1 MADEDT
7 VVEEKIVIDY
17 DLIDEFSGFKK
28 AEIDIWNKYEE
39 GFLSKPEADRPDIDS
54 WIDEFSEESKFD
66 KKRVKFVTTV
76 GIYAGPR
83 DEFNQRSGSGK
94 SIYSN
99 GDVYEGDFF
108 EGKKHGV
115 GQYIFKKLGKSEVDK
130 LIEKYWKS
138 KAADES
144 NEAFVSRVA
153 GAIQVG
159 SAIVEHVLE
168 FGFFPCYH
176 GDYARGLRVGQ
187 GVMKNK
193 DASVYKGD
201 WKDNK
206 RHGQGI
212 FLYLNGDVYS
222 GQWVEGLKHGFGTY
236 RFADGSEYRGEW
248 NKGTFTQGQWIMRD
262 GTYYEGKFDK
272 KNRPCDEAGS
282 MHFPRKGISML
293 GAFQKGRWAPLSEL
307 HVSEEVPVST
317 DEWSS

>member
-1 MADEDT
+1 MADEEN

-17 DLIDEFSGFKK
+17 DLIDDLTGFKK

-39 GFLSKPEADRPDIDS
+39 FLAKPEADRGDVDT
-54 WIDEFSEESKFD
+54 WTDEFCEESKFD

-94 SIYSN
+94 AIYAN

-115 GQYIFKKLGKSEVDK
+115 GQYIFKKLGKSEIDK
-130 LIEKYWKS
+130 LVEKQWNSKS
-138 KAADES
+138 SDES
-144 NEAFVSRVA
+144 NESFIARVA
-153 GAIQVG
+153 KAIQVG
-159 SAIVEHVLE
+159 PSIVQHVLE
-168 FGFFPCYH
+168 YGFFPCYQ

-212 FLYLNGDVYS
+212 FYYINGDIYS
-222 GQWVEGLKHGFGTY
+222 GQWSEGLKHGFGTY

-248 NKGTFTQGQWIMRD
+248 VKGLFTQGQWIMKD
-262 GTYYEGKFDK
+262 GTYFEGKFDK

-282 MHFPRKGISML
+282 MHFPRKGISMV
-293 GAFQKGRWAPLSEL
+293 GVFQKGRWAPLNEL
-307 HVSEEVPVST
+307 TVSDEVPV
-317 DEWSS
+317 EGEAWSA